1 MKVAIVY
8 DRVNKY
14 GGAERFLE
22 TILDIFPKAPIFTL
36 VASTYLPS
44 WSRKNKVYPTFLNW
58 FPFLRTRHEL
68 LAPIAPMAFETH
80 NLKDYDLIIS
90 VTSADA
96 KSVVTLPHQTH
107 ICICLTPTRYLWSG
121 QKEYRKDP
129 KLKFLPQFLLKY
141 FKFVDLLLST
151 RPDYFIAISKEVKK
165 RIQKYYHRESTV
177 IYPPVD
183 NQFFVKKPV
192 NQKSR
197 KYYLI
202 VSRLV
207 PYKKIDLVISAF
219 NKNKQKLIIVGEG
232 SELNIL
238 QKQAKRNIKFVGLVH
253 DEELK
258 QYYQNAKAV
267 IFPQREDFG
276 LVPLESQ
283 ASGTPVIAYNY
294 GGAKET
300 IVKNQTGIFFQH
312 QTVTSINLAIKKFS
326 KLNIE
331 YDACLN
337 NAKKFNTLRF
347 KKELLYC
354 VNNALANTAN

>member
-44 WSRKNKVYPTFLNW
+44 WSSKKKVYPTFLNW
-58 FPFLRTRHEL
+58 LPFFRTRHEL
-68 LAPIAPMAFETH
+68 LAPIAPLAFETH
-80 NLKDYDLIIS
+80 NFKEYDLIIS

-96 KSVVTLPHQTH
+96 KSVITLPHQTH

-165 RIQKYYHRESTV
+165 RIQKYYHRESIV

-183 NQFFVKKPV
+183 NKFFVKSPV
-192 NQKSR
+192 SAKSR
-197 KYYLI
+197 KYYLV

-232 SELNIL
+232 SELSVL
-238 QKQAKRNIKFVGLVH
+238 QKQAKRNIKFVGSVR

-258 QYYQNAKAV
+258 KYYQNAKAV

-283 ASGTPVIAYNY
+283 ASGTPVVAYNY

-300 IVKNQTGIFFQH
+300 IIKNQTGVFFQK
-312 QTVTSINLAIKKFS
+312 QTISSLNLALKKIAAKKVDYRSCIK
-326 KLNIE
+326 
-331 YDACLN
+331 
-337 NAKKFNTLRF
+337 NAKNFSVLRF
-347 KKELLYC
+347 KKELLSC
-354 VNNALANTAN
+354 INDVLDTSI